1 MANFEYTTNLHHM
14 STITKTIFLVF
25 MAMAC
30 TIGYSQIGI
39 GTTTPNATSILD
51 IESTTQ
57 GLLTPRMTT
66 TQRTAIATPA
76 NGLMVYDTTL
86 ASFYYYD
93 TPTTA
98 WIKINGGKDGR
109 LKYKLIRST
118 DVLATVLAAEKT
130 AGGNTKY
137 LLDSTT
143 LYEINGTINVDLPI
157 ELNNAYVIG
166 LDSSDDKL
174 VKATGDLF
182 TGTTGGSIRVL
193 TLTATAGNI
202 FNIIGN
208 GTPTLIL
215 RDCVVSTSSNVGK
228 IENFS
233 LVFVSIVQYLGNTTG
248 IIYKDISKLLL
259 SNTGWFST
267 NSGTYET
274 LQGTFASVQKT
285 GGFSDVTGTKI
296 GFDVSSNP
304 SISGDAVMESV
315 VFTGTLT
322 TGKYV
327 NPYTVGTYT
336 GFNFNNSWS
345 VRCTGIAN
353 EGDSQSTGGVYM
365 DRSGAAQTQTP
376 VGTLATNVK
385 LAINAGLTTNLY
397 RCTSAATNRI
407 TYAGKKGRIF
417 QVNCSISF
425 GNASGTNNTEY
436 AFFIMRIPAAGG
448 TDPQTATESI
458 IDTNAGYIQ
467 SFPIQ
472 GSVYLNTGD
481 SVELWIRR
489 LNQNSTGTNAQ
500 SFLVRSFNMSIK

>member
-1 MANFEYTTNLHHM
+1 MIKFDDTSKLLFM
-14 STITKTIFLVF
+14 KTITKTIPVVFLVLLS
-25 MAMAC
+25 
-30 TIGYSQIGI
+30 TLGYSQIGI
-39 GTTTPNATSILD
+39 GTVTPDATSILHV
-51 IESTTQ
+51 ESTTQ

-66 TQRTAIATPA
+66 AQRTAIATPA
-76 NGLMVYDTTL
+76 NGLMVYDTSL

-93 TPTTA
+93 TPTLA
-98 WIKINGGKDGR
+98 WVKINNGKEGR

-118 DVLATVLAAEKT
+118 DVLATVLAAEKL

-137 LLDSTT
+137 LLDATT
-143 LYEINGTINVDLPI
+143 LYEINGTIAVDLPI
-157 ELNNAYVIG
+157 EINNAYIIG
-166 LDSSDDKL
+166 LDSSEDKL

-193 TLTATAGNI
+193 TLTATAGNV
-202 FNIIGN
+202 FNILGG
-208 GTPTLIL
+208 GTQSMIL
-215 RDCVVSTSSNVGK
+215 RDCVVSTSANVGK
-228 IENFS
+228 LENFA
-233 LVFVSIVQYLGNTTG
+233 LVFISIVQYVGNTTG
-248 IIYKDISKLLL
+248 IIYKDVSRLLL
-259 SNTGWFST
+259 SNAGWFSS

-274 LQGTFASVQKT
+274 LQGTFGLVAKQ
-285 GGFSDVTGTKI
+285 GGFSEVTGTKI

-304 SISGDAVMESV
+304 TITGDAVMETV

-327 NPYTVGTYT
+327 NPYTVGTYS
-336 GFNFNNSWS
+336 GFNFNNNWT
-345 VRCTGIAN
+345 VRSTGIPT
-353 EGDSQSTGGVYM
+353 EGDTQSAGGVYL
-365 DRSGAAQTQTP
+365 DKSGTAQTQTP

-385 LAINAGLTTNLY
+385 LAINAGLSANLY
-397 RCTSAATNRI
+397 RCTTAVTNRL

-425 GNASGTNNTEY
+425 GNATGTTNTEY

-448 TDPQTATESI
+448 VDPQVSTETI

-472 GSVYLNTGD
+472 GSVFLNTGD

-489 LNQNSTGTNAQ
+489 LNQGAGVTAQ